1 MKTIIIGGVA
11 GGMSA
16 ATRLRRL
23 DEHAEITVYEQ
34 GPHVSFAN
42 CGLPYFIGDVIGA
55 EESLLLQTPDSLWRR
70 FRLDVRVNSR
80 IVAIDPATQTV
91 TGTNMLTG
99 QEFTDSYDS
108 LILSPGASPR
118 QLAIPGNERAL
129 SLRDVPDAVRIKDA
143 VDATDA
149 GTEAGTAV
157 ILGGGFIGVEVAEN
171 LRHRGMQVTLV
182 QQASTI
188 LPQFDPEMIEPLQ
201 ATLESNGIT
210 LALGRTAVEIT
221 EFEVVLDNGQL
232 LSADLVIS
240 AIGVTADA
248 EFVAQSGLRMGT
260 AGGIWV
266 DENHRTSDPHIFA
279 VGDAAQKH
287 SALTGADQMIWLA
300 NLANRHGRAV
310 ADVIAG
316 VESPERDSQGTGII
330 GAFGMVAAI
339 TGLSQKGARLAGLD
353 YRVAH
358 AHPGSHAGYYPG
370 SATLA
375 LKVIFDP
382 ETGKILGGQ
391 ATGTDG
397 ADKRIDVLATAI
409 YAGLTVDDLMNLE
422 LAYAPQFGSAKDAVN
437 QLGYV
442 ANNIWHQRTPSVQW
456 HELEAR
462 VAAGATVLDVRTDP
476 ENDVRAIP
484 GSLHIPV
491 DDLRSRLDEVPD
503 GEVIVHC
510 RVGQRGHIATQLLRQ
525 NGKNAHNL
533 DGGCLTWLAGTES
546 RERTQRVL
554 AFP

>member
-11 GGMSA
+11 AGMSA

-23 DEHAEITVYEQ
+23 DENAEITVYEQ

-42 CGLPYFIGDVIGA
+42 CGLPYFIGDVIA
-55 EESLLLQTPDSLWRR
+55 REENLLLQTPESLWRR

-80 IVAIDPATQTV
+80 IVQIDPANKRV
-91 TGTNMLTG
+91 MGRDLLTGT
-99 QEFTDSYDS
+99 EFTDTYDA

-118 QLAIPGNERAL
+118 PLSIPGGERAM

-143 VDATDA
+143 VSSA
-149 GTEAGTAV
+149 GVQDVV

-171 LRHRGMQVTLV
+171 LRHRGLSVTLV
-182 QQASTI
+182 QQADTL
-188 LPQFDPEMIEPLQ
+188 LPQFDPEMVEPLQ
-201 ATLESNGIT
+201 STLAKNGIT
-210 LALGRTAVEIT
+210 IALGRTAVELT
-221 EFEVVLDNGQL
+221 ATEVVLDDGQRV
-232 LSADLVIS
+232 SADVVIS

-248 EFVAQSGLRMGT
+248 EFAAQAGLRMGT

-266 DENHRTSDPHIFA
+266 DANHRTSDPHIFA

-330 GAFGMVAAI
+330 GAFGMVTAI
-339 TGLSQKGARLAGLD
+339 TGLSEKGARAAGID
-353 YRVAH
+353 YLVAH

-370 SATLA
+370 SETLA
-375 LKVIFDP
+375 LKVLFHP
-382 ETGKILGGQ
+382 ETGKILGAQ
-391 ATGTDG
+391 ATGSDG

-409 YAGLTVDDLMNLE
+409 YAGLTVDDLMNIE

-442 ANNIWHQRTPSVQW
+442 ANNIWHKRTPSVQW

-462 VAAGATVLDVRTDP
+462 VAAGATVLDVRTEP

-484 GSLHIPV
+484 GSLHIPL
-491 DDLRSRLDEVPD
+491 DELRARLDEVPS
-503 GEVIVHC
+503 GELIVHC
-510 RVGQRGHIATQLLRQ
+510 RVGQRGHTATQILRQ

-533 DGGCLTWLAGTES
+533 DGGCLTWLAGMDS
-546 RERTQRVL
+546 RERAHSVL
-554 AFP
+554 TPR

>member
-23 DEHAEITVYEQ
+23 EEQAEITVYEQ

-42 CGLPYFIGDVIGA
+42 CGLPYFIGDVIDK
-55 EESLLLQTPDSLWRR
+55 EEDLLLQTPDSLWRR

-80 IVAIDPATQTV
+80 IVAIDPATKTV
-91 TGTNMLTG
+91 TGINVLTG
-99 QEFTDSYDS
+99 QEFTDGYDA

-118 QLAIPGNERAL
+118 QLGIPGGERAL

-143 VDATDA
+143 VD
-149 GTEAGTAV
+149 GIEAGTAV

-171 LRHRGMQVTLV
+171 LCHRGMTVTLV
-182 QQASTI
+182 QQGPTI

-201 ATLESNGIT
+201 SALESNGVT
-210 LALGRTAVEIT
+210 LVLGRSAVEVT
-221 EFEVVLDNGQL
+221 PTEVVLDNGQRV
-232 LSADLVIS
+232 SADIVIS

-248 EFVAQSGLRMGT
+248 EFAAQAGLRMGA

-266 DENHRTSDPHIFA
+266 DEHHRTSDPHIFA

-287 SALTGADQMIWLA
+287 NALTGTDQMIWLA

-339 TGLSQKGARLAGLD
+339 TGLSEKGAHVAGID

-391 ATGTDG
+391 ATGIDG

-442 ANNIWHQRTPSVQW
+442 ANNIWHERTPSVQW

-462 VAAGATVLDVRTDP
+462 VASGATVLDVRTDP

-491 DDLRSRLDEVPD
+491 DELRARLDEVPS

-510 RVGQRGHIATQLLRQ
+510 RVGQRGHIATQILRQ

-546 RERTQRVL
+546 RARAQQAL
-554 AFP
+554 ALP

>member
-1 MKTIIIGGVA
+1 VKTIIVGGVA

-42 CGLPYFIGDVIGA
+42 CGLPYFIGGVIDS
-55 EESLLLQTPDSLWRR
+55 EESLLLQTPDSLWHR
-70 FRLDVRVNSR
+70 FRLDIRVNSR
-80 IVAIDPATQTV
+80 IVSIDPATKTV
-91 TGTNMLTG
+91 TGTNVLTG
-99 QEFTDSYDS
+99 EEFTDSYDA
-108 LILSPGASPR
+108 LILSPGARPR
-118 QLAIPGNERAL
+118 QLTIPGAERAL

-143 VDATDA
+143 VDGID
-149 GTEAGTAV
+149 AGTAV

-201 ATLESNGIT
+201 ATLESNGIM
-210 LALGRTAVEIT
+210 LALGRTAVEVT
-221 EFEVVLDNGQL
+221 PTEVVLDNGQRV
-232 LSADLVIS
+232 SADLVIS

-248 EFVAQSGLRMGT
+248 EFAAQAGLRMGS

-266 DENHRTSDPHIFA
+266 DENHRTSNPDIFA

-287 SALTGADQMIWLA
+287 NVLTGSDQMIWLA

-310 ADVIAG
+310 ADVVAG
-316 VESPERDSQGTGII
+316 VDSPERDSQGTGII
-330 GAFGMVAAI
+330 GAFGLVAAI
-339 TGLSQKGARLAGLD
+339 TGLSEKGARLAGLD
-353 YRVAH
+353 YRVVH

-382 ETGKILGGQ
+382 ETGKILGAQ

-397 ADKRIDVLATAI
+397 ADKRIDVLATAV

-442 ANNIWHQRTPSVQW
+442 ANNVWHERTPSVQW
-456 HELEAR
+456 HELDER
-462 VAAGATVLDVRTDP
+462 VAAGATILDVRTET
-476 ENDVRAIP
+476 ENSEAAIP
-484 GSLHIPV
+484 GALLIPV
-491 DDLRSRLDEVPD
+491 DDLRARLAEVPD

-510 RVGQRGHIATQLLRQ
+510 RVGQRGHTATQLLRQ

-533 DGGCLTWLAGTES
+533 DGGYLTWIAGTES
-546 RERTQRVL
+546 LERVQRVL

>member
-1 MKTIIIGGVA
+1 
-11 GGMSA
+11 MSA

-23 DEHAEITVYEQ
+23 DENAEITVYEQ

-42 CGLPYFIGDVIGA
+42 CGLPYFIGDVIA
-55 EESLLLQTPDSLWRR
+55 REENLLLQTPESLWRR

-80 IVAIDPATQTV
+80 IVQIDPANKRV
-91 TGTNMLTG
+91 MGRDLLTGT
-99 QEFTDSYDS
+99 EFTDTYDA

-118 QLAIPGNERAL
+118 PLSIPGGERAM

-143 VDATDA
+143 VSSA
-149 GTEAGTAV
+149 GVQDVV

-171 LRHRGMQVTLV
+171 LRHRGLSVTLV
-182 QQASTI
+182 QQADTL
-188 LPQFDPEMIEPLQ
+188 LPQFDPEMVEPLQ
-201 ATLESNGIT
+201 STLAKNGIT
-210 LALGRTAVEIT
+210 IALGRTAVELT
-221 EFEVVLDNGQL
+221 ATEVVLDDGQRV
-232 LSADLVIS
+232 SADVVIS

-248 EFVAQSGLRMGT
+248 EFAAQAGLRMGT

-266 DENHRTSDPHIFA
+266 DANHRTSDPHIFA

-330 GAFGMVAAI
+330 GAFGMVTAI
-339 TGLSQKGARLAGLD
+339 TGLSEKGARAAGID
-353 YRVAH
+353 YLVAH

-370 SATLA
+370 SETLA
-375 LKVIFDP
+375 LKVLFHP
-382 ETGKILGGQ
+382 ETGKILGAQ
-391 ATGTDG
+391 ATGSDG

-409 YAGLTVDDLMNLE
+409 YAGLTVDDLMNIE

-442 ANNIWHQRTPSVQW
+442 ANNIWHKRTPSVQW

-462 VAAGATVLDVRTDP
+462 VAAGATVLDVRTEP

-484 GSLHIPV
+484 GSLHIPL
-491 DDLRSRLDEVPD
+491 DELRARLDEVPS
-503 GEVIVHC
+503 GELIVHC
-510 RVGQRGHIATQLLRQ
+510 RVGQRGHTATQILRQ

-533 DGGCLTWLAGTES
+533 DGGCLTWLAGMDS
-546 RERTQRVL
+546 RERAHSVL
-554 AFP
+554 TPR

>member
-1 MKTIIIGGVA
+1 VKTIIIGGVA

-42 CGLPYFIGDVIGA
+42 CGLPYFIGDVIA
-55 EESLLLQTPDSLWRR
+55 REESLLLQTPDSLWRR

-80 IVAIDPATQTV
+80 IVQIDPANKTV
-91 TGTNMLTG
+91 VGIDVLTGT
-99 QEFTDSYDS
+99 EFTDTYDA
-108 LILSPGASPR
+108 LILSPGAGPR
-118 QLAIPGNERAL
+118 QLTIPGGERAL

-143 VDATDA
+143 VSSAESQTV
-149 GTEAGTAV
+149 V

-171 LRHRGMQVTLV
+171 LRHRGLGVTLV
-182 QQASTI
+182 QQANTL

-201 ATLESNGIT
+201 ATLEGNGIT
-210 LALGRTAVEIT
+210 LVLGRTAVEVT
-221 EFEVVLDNGQL
+221 PTEVVLEDGQR
-232 LSADLVIS
+232 LSADIVIS
-240 AIGVTADA
+240 AIGVTAGADFA
-248 EFVAQSGLRMGT
+248 AQAGLRMGT
-260 AGGIWV
+260 AGGLWV
-266 DENHRTSDPHIFA
+266 DAQHRTSDPHIFA

-316 VESPERDSQGTGII
+316 VDTPERDSQGTGII

-339 TGLSQKGARLAGLD
+339 TGLSEKGARAAGID
-353 YRVAH
+353 YLVAH

-370 SATLA
+370 SETLA
-375 LKVIFDP
+375 LKVLFSP
-382 ETGKILGGQ
+382 ETGKILGAQ
-391 ATGTDG
+391 ATGSDG

-409 YAGLTVDDLMNLE
+409 YAGLTVDDLMNIE

-437 QLGYV
+437 MLGYV
-442 ANNIWHQRTPSVQW
+442 ANNVWHKRTPSVQW

-462 VAAGATVLDVRTDP
+462 VAAGATVLDVRTEP

-484 GSLHIPV
+484 GSLHIPL
-491 DDLRSRLDEVPD
+491 DELRARLDEVPS

-510 RVGQRGHIATQLLRQ
+510 RVGQRGHTATQLLRQ
-525 NGKNAHNL
+525 NGKDAHNL
-533 DGGCLTWLAGTES
+533 DGGCLTWLAGMDS
-546 RERTQRVL
+546 RKRAHTAL
-554 AFP
+554 APH

>member
-1 MKTIIIGGVA
+1 
-11 GGMSA
+11 
-16 ATRLRRL
+16 L
-23 DEHAEITVYEQ
+23 DI
-34 GPHVSFAN
+34 
-42 CGLPYFIGDVIGA
+42 
-55 EESLLLQTPDSLWRR
+55 
-70 FRLDVRVNSR
+70 RVNSR
-80 IVAIDPATQTV
+80 IVSIDPGTKTV
-91 TGTNMLTG
+91 TGTNVITG
-99 QEFTDSYDS
+99 EEFTDSYDS
-108 LILSPGASPR
+108 LILSPGARPR
-118 QLAIPGNERAL
+118 QLTIPGAERAL

-143 VDATDA
+143 VDGIDA
-149 GTEAGTAV
+149 CTAV

-210 LALGRTAVEIT
+210 LALGRTAVEVT
-221 EFEVVLDNGQL
+221 PTEVVLDNGQRV
-232 LSADLVIS
+232 SADLVIS

-248 EFVAQSGLRMGT
+248 EFAAQAGLRMGT

-287 SALTGADQMIWLA
+287 SVFTRSDQMIWLA

-310 ADVIAG
+310 ADVVAG
-316 VESPERDSQGTGII
+316 VDTPERDSQGTGII

-339 TGLSQKGARLAGLD
+339 TGLSEKGARLAGLD
-353 YRVAH
+353 YRVVH
-358 AHPGSHAGYYPG
+358 AHWGSHAGYYPG
-370 SATLA
+370 SAMLA

-382 ETGKILGGQ
+382 ETGKLLGGQ

-442 ANNIWHQRTPSVQW
+442 ANNVWHQRTPSVQW
-456 HELEAR
+456 HELDER
-462 VAAGATVLDVRTDP
+462 VAAGATILDVRTEA
-476 ENDVRAIP
+476 ENSEQAIP
-484 GSLHIPV
+484 GALLIPV
-491 DDLRSRLDEVPD
+491 DDLRARLADVPD

-510 RVGQRGHIATQLLRQ
+510 RVGQRGHTATQLLRQ

-533 DGGCLTWLAGTES
+533 DGGYLTWLAGTES
-546 RERTQRVL
+546 RERTQRML

>member
-1 MKTIIIGGVA
+1 VKTIIIGGVA

-23 DEHAEITVYEQ
+23 DEHAEITVYEK

-42 CGLPYFIGDVIGA
+42 CGLPYFIGGVIDA

-80 IVAIDPATQTV
+80 IVQIDPANKTV
-91 TGTNMLTG
+91 VGIDVLTG
-99 QEFTDSYDS
+99 KEFTDTYDA

-118 QLAIPGNERAL
+118 QLTIPGGERAL

-143 VDATDA
+143 VS
-149 GTEAGTAV
+149 GTGAQTAV

-171 LRHRGMQVTLV
+171 LRHRGLGVTLV
-182 QQASTI
+182 QQAATL

-201 ATLESNGIT
+201 ATLEANGIT
-210 LALGRTAVEIT
+210 LALGRTAVEVT
-221 EFEVVLDNGQL
+221 PTEVVLDDGQRL
-232 LSADLVIS
+232 GADIVIS

-248 EFVAQSGLRMGT
+248 DFAAQSGLRMGT

-266 DENHRTSDPHIFA
+266 DAQHRTSDPHIFA

-316 VESPERDSQGTGII
+316 VDTPERDSQGTGII

-339 TGLSQKGARLAGLD
+339 TGLSEKGARAAGID
-353 YRVAH
+353 YLVAH

-370 SATLA
+370 SEMLA
-375 LKVIFDP
+375 LKVLFHP
-382 ETGKILGGQ
+382 ETGKILGAQ
-391 ATGTDG
+391 ATGSDG

-409 YAGLTVDDLMNLE
+409 FAGLTVDDLMNIE

-437 QLGYV
+437 LLGYV
-442 ANNIWHQRTPSVQW
+442 ANNVWHKRTPSVQW

-462 VAAGATVLDVRTDP
+462 VAAGATVLDVRTES
-476 ENDVRAIP
+476 ENAEQAIP
-484 GSLHIPV
+484 GSVNIPL
-491 DDLRSRLDEVPD
+491 DELRGRLDELPS

-510 RVGQRGHIATQLLRQ
+510 RVGQRAHTAIQILLQ
-525 NGKNAHNL
+525 NGKDAHNL
-533 DGGCLTWLAGTES
+533 DGGYLTWLAGMDS
-546 RERTQRVL
+546 RKRAHIAL
-554 AFP
+554 APH

>member
-1 MKTIIIGGVA
+1 VKTIIVGGVA

-42 CGLPYFIGDVIGA
+42 CGLPYFIGGVIDA

-70 FRLDVRVNSR
+70 FRLDIRVNSR
-80 IVAIDPATQTV
+80 IVAIDPATKTV
-91 TGTNMLTG
+91 TGTNVLTG
-99 QEFTDSYDS
+99 EEFTDSYDS

-118 QLAIPGNERAL
+118 QLTIPGAQRAL

-143 VDATDA
+143 VDGIDA
-149 GTEAGTAV
+149 ATAV

-182 QQASTI
+182 QQAATI

-210 LALGRTAVEIT
+210 LALGRTAVEVT
-221 EFEVVLDNGQL
+221 STEVVLDNGQRV
-232 LSADLVIS
+232 SADLVIS

-248 EFVAQSGLRMGT
+248 EFAAQAGLRMGT

-266 DENHRTSDPHIFA
+266 DENHRTSNPDIFA

-287 SALTGADQMIWLA
+287 NVLTGSDQMIWLA

-310 ADVIAG
+310 ADVVAG
-316 VESPERDSQGTGII
+316 VDSPERDSQGTGII

-339 TGLSQKGARLAGLD
+339 TGLSEKGARFAGLD
-353 YRVAH
+353 YRVVH

-382 ETGKILGGQ
+382 ETGKILGAQ
-391 ATGTDG
+391 ATGTEG

-437 QLGYV
+437 QLGYA
-442 ANNIWHQRTPSVQW
+442 ANNVWHQRTPSVQW

-462 VAAGATVLDVRTDP
+462 VAAGATILDVRTET
-476 ENDVRAIP
+476 ENSEAAIP
-484 GSLHIPV
+484 GSLLIPV
-491 DDLRSRLDEVPD
+491 DDLRARIAEVPD

-510 RVGQRGHIATQLLRQ
+510 RVGQRGHTATQLLRQ

-533 DGGCLTWLAGTES
+533 DGGYLTWLAGTES
-546 RERTQRVL
+546 RGRTQRVL

>member
-42 CGLPYFIGDVIGA
+42 CGLPYFIGGVIDA

-80 IVAIDPATQTV
+80 IVQIDPANKTV
-91 TGTNMLTG
+91 VGIDVLTG
-99 QEFTDSYDS
+99 KEFTDTYDA

-118 QLAIPGNERAL
+118 QLTIPGGERAL

-143 VDATDA
+143 VS
-149 GTEAGTAV
+149 GTGAQTAV

-171 LRHRGMQVTLV
+171 LRHRGLGVTLV
-182 QQASTI
+182 QQAATL

-201 ATLESNGIT
+201 ATLEANGIT
-210 LALGRTAVEIT
+210 LALGRTAVEVT
-221 EFEVVLDNGQL
+221 PTEVVLDDGQR
-232 LSADLVIS
+232 LSADIVIS

-248 EFVAQSGLRMGT
+248 DFAAQAGLRMGT

-266 DENHRTSDPHIFA
+266 DAQHRTSDPHIFA

-316 VESPERDSQGTGII
+316 VHTPERDSQGTGII

-339 TGLSQKGARLAGLD
+339 TGLSETGARAAGID
-353 YRVAH
+353 YLVAH

-370 SATLA
+370 SETLA
-375 LKVIFDP
+375 LKVLFHP
-382 ETGKILGGQ
+382 ETGKILGAQ
-391 ATGTDG
+391 ATGSDG

-409 YAGLTVDDLMNLE
+409 FAGLTVDDLMNIE

-437 QLGYV
+437 LLGYV
-442 ANNIWHQRTPSVQW
+442 ANNVWHKRTPSVQW

-462 VAAGATVLDVRTDP
+462 VAAGATVLDVRTES
-476 ENDVRAIP
+476 ENAEQAILGSVNIPLDELRA
-484 GSLHIPV
+484 
-491 DDLRSRLDEVPD
+491 RLDEVPS
-503 GEVIVHC
+503 GAVIVHC
-510 RVGQRGHIATQLLRQ
+510 RVGQRAHTAIQILLQ
-525 NGKNAHNL
+525 NGKDAHNL
-533 DGGCLTWLAGTES
+533 DGGYLTWIAGMDSRKRVHTALA
-546 RERTQRVL
+546 
-554 AFP
+554 PH